1 MLTSLWFL
9 WGLLLYA
16 VIAGHASWPVYLTG
30 IAAVICAIT
39 ILPER
44 KRKNVMF
51 GKKKQADTPETE
63 PVAAPLQKPEKKE
76 KKKKNEKRLNSVLRQ
91 MKLPS
96 CCQHAVKRNSARWR
110 LLNPASRR

>member
-1 MLTSLWFL
+1 
-9 WGLLLYA
+9 
-16 VIAGHASWPVYLTG
+16 
-30 IAAVICAIT
+30 
-39 ILPER
+39 
-44 KRKNVMF
+44 MF

-76 KKKKNEKRLNSVLRQ
+76 KKKNEKRLNSVPGL

-96 CCQHAVKRNSARWR
+96 CCQLVVKRNSVRWR